1 MVLSL
6 VILGKSLNKSKNQKT
21 ADQPK
26 YSVILWKRQIVI
38 LHCRKKMIIMEE
50 STWKKR
56 RQKFLKVSNFK
67 QGIQRQP
74 VSAYIQRKE
83 RFAGF
88 VQCTEWNIL

>member
-38 LHCRKKMIIMEE
+38 LHCRKKNDYNGG
-50 STWKKR
+50 
-56 RQKFLKVSNFK
+56 KVH
-67 QGIQRQP
+67 G
-74 VSAYIQRKE
+74 RKE
-83 RFAGF
+83 DKKIS
-88 VQCTEWNIL
+88 QSIQL

>member
-21 ADQPK
+21 ANQPK
-26 YSVILWKRQIVI
+26 YSVILCKRQIVI

-56 RQKFLKVSNFK
+56 RQKIS
-67 QGIQRQP
+67 QSIQ
-74 VSAYIQRKE
+74 
-83 RFAGF
+83 
-88 VQCTEWNIL
+88 L

>member
-56 RQKFLKVSNFK
+56 RHKISQS
-67 QGIQRQP
+67 IQ
-74 VSAYIQRKE
+74 
-83 RFAGF
+83 
-88 VQCTEWNIL
+88 L

>member
-38 LHCRKKMIIMEE
+38 LHCRKKMNDLSE
-50 STWKKR
+50 S
-56 RQKFLKVSNFK
+56 
-67 QGIQRQP
+67 
-74 VSAYIQRKE
+74 
-83 RFAGF
+83 
-88 VQCTEWNIL
+88 